1 MTNDIFFQL
10 NQSDHAGTTS
20 ASRSE
25 FESDILQQVRSEVQ
39 EAILLTVPKS
49 WSREKC
55 EAVEESVVAESR
67 MILDALSTSELQ
79 SAGALRMHIGRAI
92 AETKRLV
99 HQGGVLREA

>member
-1 MTNDIFFQL
+1 MTNDLFFQL

-20 ASRSE
+20 VSRSE
-25 FESDILQQVRSEVQ
+25 FESDILQQVRCEVQ
-39 EAILLTVPKS
+39 ETILLTAPKS

-55 EAVEESVVAESR
+55 EAVEQSVLAETQ
-67 MILDALSTSELQ
+67 MILDALSSTELQ

-99 HQGGVLREA
+99 HQGGVRTTS

>member
-10 NQSDHAGTTS
+10 NQSDDTGTTS

-25 FESDILQQVRSEVQ
+25 FESDILQQVRCEVQ
-39 EAILLTVPKS
+39 EAILLTAPKS

-79 SAGALRMHIGRAI
+79 SSRALQSHISRAI
-92 AETKRLV
+92 AETKRLI
-99 HQGGVLREA
+99 HSGGARRGA